1 MPERRDIYTAI
12 IYYRGQS
19 GASKLRPVV
28 ILNELENNIVTI
40 AEITSVPPK
49 KNPGFYD
56 KFKEEIVNWE
66 KCGLAE
72 PSWVKCFKENTHNIN
87 IGRLHD
93 KIGVMDSQDF
103 ENAVMNMYYNN

>member
-1 MPERRDIYTAI
+1 MPERQDIYTTI

-19 GASKLRPVV
+19 GASKKRPVV
-28 ILNELENNIVTI
+28 ILNILANNFVTI

-66 KCGLAE
+66 N
-72 PSWVKCFKENTHNIN
+72 V
-87 IGRLHD
+87 D
-93 KIGVMDSQDF
+93 
-103 ENAVMNMYYNN
+103 